1 MMAIRSIQRSLFMV
15 LVFPIFIF
23 DKSKIGTF
31 PRVPRSIFVK
41 PKPEKLSMES
51 KLAAHFRKLRLEK
64 GLKLSQ
70 LARLAG
76 YSNISKGANRINA
89 FERSGIVHA
98 DLCVKLADV
107 LGIDR
112 PTVDRLIEED
122 RSQFFEEWNAW
133 ANEPINP
140 YLVIRLMAAIYCPHN
155 LPEEIQSVEAAEAYG
170 ISVAKKWNKRCCLVL
185 SRRISVW
192 IAADGSIENVTEAVP
207 GEPNTPF
214 TKIGGKTVLSK
225 FTDHGMAFQQIQ
237 WPQRGKS

>member
-1 MMAIRSIQRSLFMV
+1 
-15 LVFPIFIF
+15 
-23 DKSKIGTF
+23 
-31 PRVPRSIFVK
+31 
-41 PKPEKLSMES
+41 MES
-51 KLAAHFRKLRLEK
+51 KLAAHFRKIRLEK

-76 YSNISKGANRINA
+76 YSNISKGANRINS
-89 FERSGIVHA
+89 FERTGIVHT
-98 DLCVKLADV
+98 DLCIKLADA

-112 PTVDRLIEED
+112 QTVDRLIDED
-122 RSQFFEEWNAW
+122 RRQFFEEWNAW
-133 ANEPINP
+133 ANEPIHP
-140 YLVIRLMAAIYCPHN
+140 YLVVRAMAAIYCPHN
-155 LPEEIQSVEAAEAYG
+155 LPEEIQSVEAAEEYA

-207 GEPNTPF
+207 GEPNTPYA
-214 TKIGGKTVLSK
+214 KIGGKTCLTK